1 MHVRRPVLHRM
12 AGKQLRSVPC
22 CLPLQCFRWAC
33 TVQDGWV
40 KLVKE
45 TRDDDLAMQD
55 LVNMLCGRRWAL
67 SGMQLT
73 GTSVLCKCPSALA
86 PSLTGTNAPTC
97 APPAAAWAGC
107 EPQRCTEWRLCFLH
121 THQGLV
127 APASA
132 HLQPL
137 IQP

>member
-22 CLPLQCFRWAC
+22 CLPLQCFRWSC

-45 TRDDDLAMQD
+45 TRDEDWAMQD

-67 SGMQLT
+67 AGMQLCL
-73 GTSVLCKCPSALA
+73 VQVPLCSSSIIDRHQCSYV
-86 PSLTGTNAPTC
+86 C
-97 APPAAAWAGC
+97 APCCCLG
-107 EPQRCTEWRLCFLH
+107 RL
-121 THQGLV
+121 
-127 APASA
+127 
-132 HLQPL
+132 
-137 IQP
+137 